1 MERGRLKFSADAID
15 FFSDEGEAG
24 ISASNRI
31 RGVVLHDILA
41 RIDVPED
48 LERAV
53 SEAVSNGEISSA
65 EAVEI
70 KELLARR
77 LAEVD
82 SYGWFAPNAD
92 KVLKEV
98 DLVDDD
104 GTICRPDRVTVNGGS
119 VSIIDYKFG
128 EHRRQYERQL
138 RRYADIWRRMG
149 YADVKAVLWYVQTG
163 EIQEVV

>member
-70 KELLARR
+70 KELLH
-77 LAEVD
+77 V
-82 SYGWFAPNAD
+82 GWR
-92 KVLKEV
+92 KLIRT
-98 DLVDDD
+98 D
-104 GTICRPDRVTVNGGS
+104 GLP
-119 VSIIDYKFG
+119 
-128 EHRRQYERQL
+128 
-138 RRYADIWRRMG
+138 RMLT
-149 YADVKAVLWYVQTG
+149 KC
-163 EIQEVV
+163 